1 MAAPFTVETPRSDFI
16 WEKHVEEGILFRGVG
31 EMPSYTKAETCF
43 VATEVVYRDYEVP
56 VGGWERGELVEFV
69 LHIPVSVDLCV

>member
-31 EMPSYTKAETCF
+31 EMASYTKAETCF
-43 VATEVVYRDYEVP
+43 VATEVVYGDYEVP
-56 VGGWERGELVEFV
+56 IRGWERGELVEFV
-69 LHIPVSVDLCV
+69 LHIPVSVDLGV